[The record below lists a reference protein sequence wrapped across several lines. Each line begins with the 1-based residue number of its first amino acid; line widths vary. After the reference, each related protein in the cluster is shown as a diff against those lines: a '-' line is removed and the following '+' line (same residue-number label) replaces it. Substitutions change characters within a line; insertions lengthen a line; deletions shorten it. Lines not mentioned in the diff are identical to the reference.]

1 MKLTK
6 VRIAS
11 FIMSTILIFS
21 AALSYSVSVY
31 ATSDGGVYE
40 PGTSWWHKFTT
51 EFGSIVR
58 YAANQYNA
66 FVKGDDFSQ
75 YLKNQEDFEEWWNTG
90 HISYDDS
97 TNSFTFDEDFG
108 KYFKQALIDYAN
120 EMNEFYIVPTNSWHD
135 LDVTK
140 FKYRPQYLTI
150 HYLSDDYGMI
160 AVNGMNRMSLAP
172 MTNYINNGYVFIL
185 YDSSYDIEKFHEK
198 EMWVSMYNQ
207 NWEYKSSPMFRY
219 FDFSEGQDA
228 YTSFEQGTE
237 STGQAKY
244 FNKFV
249 LNYVTT
255 RNGSIYDWTSSV
267 TGAVCGTIIT
277 NDGCRVRV
285 FKSLNSYKLYSV
297 GQRAVYFGSGFYD
310 TEVGDLTASFEDV
323 AQSMDK
329 LDETLRDL
337 LDKID
342 DNTDEKKIE
351 DLLQQI
357 LDQMKDNNSGNNSKP
372 GGNSGDDSKTDELL
386 QQILEQLTNLAN
398 SINSG
403 SGSSGSGSSDSKD
416 YTGFFGS
423 ILEYLQLI
431 VDYLAGILDGIEN
444 LVFLEWTS
452 QDEDIGDLSDII
464 KGIKDDPETGSQAA
478 ADYLTTS
485 FSDIATGL
493 TKKFP
498 FSIPWDL
505 YALFSV
511 FSEVDSPQTI
521 SASSDTILPYSIRDG
536 NIQLLDGA
544 GHSRPG
550 IVEPEASNAPYFKLP
565 LVIESAGINENIIID
580 LSGFQSV
587 SVLSRSLFTVLFA
600 LFLLKF
606 TLKIIPLFKGGDGD

>member
-58 YAANQYNA
+58 YVANQYNA

-120 EMNEFYIVPTNSWHD
+120 EMNGFYIIPTESWHD
-135 LDVTK
+135 LDPTK
-140 FKYRPQYLTI
+140 FSNSNIYYTI
-150 HYLSDDYGMI
+150 
-160 AVNGMNRMSLAP
+160 RSLA
-172 MTNYINNGYVFIL
+172 INNGMVAVYYDWYKQYIYACPMTDYLDGEYVLIQSPVISFDPTSID
-185 YDSSYDIEKFHEK
+185 YYSNYYY
-198 EMWVSMYNQ
+198 VSMTNTDWTNRYLNY
-207 NWEYKSSPMFRY
+207 YKFP
-219 FDFSEGQDA
+219 FDTDTRIYTSFSEG
-228 YTSFEQGTE
+228 TE
-237 STGQAKY
+237 MPSNNFY
-244 FNKFV
+244 F
-249 LNYVTT
+249 TT
-255 RNGSIYDWTSSV
+255 LYMNFIIRNGYPYNIRYGEKYASLIS
-267 TGAVCGTIIT
+267 

-285 FKSLNSYKLYSV
+285 YKSLNSYKLYSA

-310 TEVGDLTASFEDV
+310 AEVGDLTSSFDDV
-323 AQSMDK
+323 ADSMDR
-329 LDETLRDL
+329 LDKTLRDL

-342 DNTDEKKIE
+342 DNTDESKIE
-351 DLLQQI
+351 ELLQQI

-372 GGNSGDDSKTDELL
+372 GGNSGNYSKTDELL
-386 QQILEQLTNLAN
+386 QQILEQLINLADR
-398 SINSG
+398 INSG

-416 YTGFFGS
+416 YTGFFGA
-423 ILEYLQLI
+423 ILEYLDII
-431 VDYLAGILDGIEN
+431 VNYLAGILEGIEN

-511 FSEVDSPQTI
+511 FSEVDSPQTV
-521 SASSDTILPYSIRDG
+521 SASS
-536 NIQLLDGA
+536 IQTYGIVSVYDSSGG

-550 IVEPEASNAPYFKLP
+550 IVEPETSNAPRFMLP

-600 LFLLKF
+600 LFLLKL

>member
-1 MKLTK
+1 MRRTK
-6 VRIAS
+6 VRIVS
-11 FIMSTILIFS
+11 FTVSIVLIISSFMSF
-21 AALSYSVSVY
+21 SVSVY
-31 ATSDGGVYE
+31 ATSDDGVYE

-75 YLKNQEDFEEWWNTG
+75 FLKNQEDFEEWWNTG
-90 HISYDDS
+90 HITYDEQ
-97 TNSFTFDEDFG
+97 TNTFTFDEDLG

-120 EMNEFYIVPTNSWHD
+120 EMNEFWIVKTNSIQD
-135 LDVTK
+135 LDSTK
-140 FKYRPQYLTI
+140 FVNRNLFLSLRYLTE
-150 HYLSDDYGMI
+150 SYGMI
-160 AVNGMNRMSLAP
+160 SANGMSSYLIVAP
-172 MTNYINNGYVFIL
+172 MSNYIENGYVFIA
-185 YDSSYDIEKFHEK
+185 
-198 EMWVSMYNQ
+198 Q
-207 NWEYKSSPMFRY
+207 NPN
-219 FDFSEGQDA
+219 FDFTDLTSVLWCDMYSQEWELKSTSWYRFDINSNMPA
-228 YTSFEQGTE
+228 YNDIDQGTPSSE
-237 STGQAKY
+237 TSWL
-244 FNKFV
+244 NKSVSKFG
-249 LNYVTT
+249 LNYLTT
-255 RNGSIYDWTSSV
+255 SGGAIYNNWSSALNVGS
-267 TGAVCGTIIT
+267 IIT

-285 FKSLNSYKLYSV
+285 YKSLNSYKLYSV

-310 TEVGDLTASFEDV
+310 TEVGDLTASFDDV
-323 AQSMDK
+323 ADSMDR

-342 DNTDEKKIE
+342 DNTDESKIE
-351 DLLQQI
+351 ELLQQI
-357 LDQMKDNNSGNNSKP
+357 LDQMKDNNSGS
-372 GGNSGDDSKTDELL
+372 GNG
-386 QQILEQLTNLAN
+386 
-398 SINSG
+398 SG
-403 SGSSGSGSSDSKD
+403 SGSSGSKD
-416 YTGFFGS
+416 YTGFFGA
-423 ILEYLQLI
+423 ILEYLDLI
-431 VDYLAGILDGIEN
+431 VGYLDEFFGSIFEYLDMIVEYLSGILDGIEN

-511 FSEVDSPQTI
+511 FSEVDSPQAALI
-521 SASSDTILPYSIRDG
+521 SSETILPYSIRDG
-536 NIQLLDGA
+536 DIQLLNGG
-544 GHSRPG
+544 GHSREPD
-550 IVEPEASNAPYFKLP
+550 IAEPEISNAPYFKLP